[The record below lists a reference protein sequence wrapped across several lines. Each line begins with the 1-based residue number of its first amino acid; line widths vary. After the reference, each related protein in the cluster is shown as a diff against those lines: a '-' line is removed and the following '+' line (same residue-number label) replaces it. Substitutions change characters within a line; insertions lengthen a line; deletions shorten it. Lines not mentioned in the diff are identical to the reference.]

1 MKSKDSLKV
10 KKEKLFDRLAAFR
23 SLAVAYSG
31 GIDSTLLL
39 AAARDAA
46 VDNLLAMTAV
56 SALQPRWEIDEAVK
70 LAHTLGVRHEII
82 RTDELSVPEFTA
94 NSPDRCYVCKKI
106 IFSDMISRCRQLGFS
121 HVAHGANSDDMAD
134 YRPGMK
140 AAEEMQVMAP
150 LKEAGFTKE
159 DIRSLSRQMELP
171 NWNKPAAAC
180 LASRIPYGMEISRER
195 LEMVET
201 AENVLLA
208 MGFSGF
214 RVRHL
219 GDTARIEVRPA
230 DFPGL
235 IKPEP
240 RLRIIQEFRNAGFTY
255 VSLDLEGYA
264 QGRMNRLI
272 ESS

>member
-1 MKSKDSLKV
+1 MDYLYK
-10 KKEKLFDRLAAFR
+10 KKEKLFDRLSEFK

-39 AAARDAA
+39 AAARESAA
-46 VDNLLAMTAV
+46 DRVIAVTAV
-56 SALQPRWEIDEAVK
+56 SPLQPRWEVDEAVK
-70 LAHTLGVRHEII
+70 MAGYLGVEHETI

-106 IFSDMISRCRQLGFS
+106 IFSDMISRCRELGFS
-121 HVAHGANSDDMAD
+121 HLAHGANVDDMAD

-140 AAEEMQVMAP
+140 AAEEMEVSAP
-150 LKEAGFTKE
+150 LKEAGFTKQ
-159 DIRSLSRQMELP
+159 DIRCLSRQMSLP

-180 LASRIPYGMEISRER
+180 LASRIPYGMEITRQR

-208 MGFSGF
+208 LGFSGF

-219 GDTARIEVRPA
+219 GETARIEVRPA
-230 DFPGL
+230 DFTRL

-240 RLRIIQEFRNAGFTY
+240 RLRIIRELCNAGFTY
-255 VSLDLEGYA
+255 VTLDLEGYG
-264 QGRMNRLI
+264 QGRLNRSI
-272 ESS
+272 EGEV